1 MFWTIVIASVFISAM
16 HFQQLRLVTDSLFRQ
31 IGMLNSLAYS
41 ASAVSLCEWPPL
53 ASGSTER
60 YFSGSHNMEKHPSAL
75 SGCSLIRAYFGV
87 KRKKVTLVWKF
98 TVLYD

>member
-60 YFSGSHNMEKHPSAL
+60 YFSGSHNMEKHPSAAFWL
-75 SGCSLIRAYFGV
+75 QFNQSILWSQEEEGDTSLEIHCSV
-87 KRKKVTLVWKF
+87 
-98 TVLYD
+98 